1 MAEFK
6 AEMKL
11 SKLLLRLGEAALT
24 LFTGG
29 GPSLVRR
36 RELECTVPM
45 LRCPLSR
52 VQGSQ

>member
-24 LFTGG
+24 LL
-29 GPSLVRR
+29 PEEALVW
-36 RELECTVPM
+36 LEGE
-45 LRCPLSR
+45 S
-52 VQGSQ
+52 